1 MKKFKRILAWAGI
14 VLLVGMY
21 LATFLLAIF
30 DHSASM
36 SMFRASVGCTILVP
50 VMLYAYTLVYKWT
63 KDRDKEDK
71 Q

>member
-1 MKKFKRILAWAGI
+1 MKKLKRILAWVGI

-30 DHSASM
+30 DRSASM

-63 KDRDKEDK
+63 KDRDKKNE